1 MDTTDIA
8 EFLKAVE
15 KNDVDKVASLLQLS
29 LQHDISLD
37 VNAVQGDHQTPLIA
51 AIASKNIEMTSL
63 LLEHGAKSDDILF
76 YCIDAGC
83 DTMVKLICEHLKAIS
98 QETLTTALN
107 TISTDNNF
115 KPVSSPLIYASREN
129 SHEIVKA
136 LIEYG
141 AEMPDLQTVLDH
153 SKGDT
158 YEQYLTCYS
167 WHQAISSEAYLLYAS
182 KDPIQAAVDAGKA
195 ILEGKSVQ
203 QHHLRSDYEELIT
216 QLDLVVT
223 KYFAM
228 ASSEHEIGALLWKN
242 KDDFKDD
249 NVAQV
254 GILPQRI
261 HDSLSLQ
268 YKQFISSTACTHFV
282 LDQWYMSWKELSDL
296 RFTLWT
302 VMVIIFQPILCLA
315 YMFLPFKCHRQ
326 IMKTPYVRF
335 LVHLVSRIY
344 FIGFIV
350 YITIETSSDAEFTEN
365 KHQRVNKVL
374 ESFTNQHLTITII
387 AYAWVLGMTW
397 REICELFRGG
407 FWNYWKDV
415 FNYADILQLGLY
427 WLALICDIWSYVK
440 KLPIQTKLCG
450 MFLSSLDYKYSTW
463 NSIED
468 VVAKYT
474 ICDQYLVESVHKRD
488 SENVSFP
495 VLPDPTQNPTEDD
508 DGLETFLRHYITPE
522 DPALLGDALFGV
534 ATVLSFLA
542 LLRDFVVVAFVGTLR
557 VSFGKMI
564 SDVVRF
570 LILFIFVWIS
580 FALGMTQL
588 YTTYDIIESAI
599 CYDHEDKCIPS
610 PFKTLSDSLGA
621 LFWSL
626 FNAIDEESMRIE
638 PDYKITFAVG
648 EALYAIYL
656 VVVVVVMF
664 NALIAMMSNTYTRVE
679 ENSEVEWKV
688 ARTNLMAKYMTT
700 GATLPPPY
708 NLIPTLRTIR
718 NWISAS
724 CKRICRSCRSDYQKP
739 MEKTTEA
746 VELQETNSY
755 QTLMETLVDR
765 YVRTYVDSN
774 DDNKSEIGSGDKLTQ
789 ELTAVKDSLNKMGD
803 QMELILQFIQDN
815 PSVQSSRSSIS
826 QAKKIFFK

>member
-8 EFLKAVE
+8 GFLKAVE
-15 KNDVDKVASLLQLS
+15 RNDVDKVASLLQLS
-29 LQHDISLD
+29 QQRDISLD
-37 VNAVQGDHQTPLIA
+37 INAVYMVKGDHQTPLIA

-83 DTMVKLICEHLKAIS
+83 DTMVKLICEHLKSIS
-98 QETLTTALN
+98 QESLTTALN
-107 TISTDNNF
+107 TISTDDNV
-115 KPVSSPLIYASREN
+115 KPVSSPLMYASREN

-182 KDPIQAAVDAGKA
+182 KDPIQAAIDAGKA
-195 ILEGKSVQ
+195 VLKRKSAQ
-203 QHHLRSDYEELIT
+203 QHHLRSAYEELIV
-216 QLDLVVT
+216 QLDLFVT
-223 KYFAM
+223 KCFAM
-228 ASSEHEIGALLWKN
+228 ASSEHEIGVLLWN
-242 KDDFKDD
+242 RKDNVNDD

-261 HDSLSLQ
+261 HDTLSLQ

-282 LDQWYMSWKELSDL
+282 LDQWYMRWKELSVL
-296 RFTLWT
+296 HFTLWT
-302 VMVIIFQPILCLA
+302 AMIIIFQPVLCLA
-315 YMFLPFKCHRQ
+315 YMFLPFKWHRQ

-335 LVHLVSRIY
+335 LVHLVSRIS

-350 YITIETSSDAEFTEN
+350 YITIVTSSDAKFTEN
-365 KHQRVNKVL
+365 EHQRVNQIL
-374 ESFTNQHLTITII
+374 EYFTKPPLTIKII
-387 AYAWVLGMTW
+387 AYAWRRVLLKD
-397 REICELFRGG
+397 ICSL
-407 FWNYWKDV
+407 
-415 FNYADILQLGLY
+415 
-427 WLALICDIWSYVK
+427 LALVALFADVSSSSNDSNNFINDI
-440 KLPIQTKLCG
+440 
-450 MFLSSLDYKYSTW
+450 ST
-463 NSIED
+463 E
-468 VVAKYT
+468 YT
-474 ICDQYLVESVHKRD
+474 ICDQFLAEVLNKRD
-488 SENVSFP
+488 TVNSSFP
-495 VLPDPTQNPTEDD
+495 VLLDIPHTPGPALDSIQNPTEDAD
-508 DGLETFLRHYITPE
+508 DPLLHFNPE

-542 LLRDFVVVAFVGTLR
+542 LLRDFVVVAFVGPLR
-557 VSFGKMI
+557 VSFGRMI
-564 SDVVRF
+564 SDIVRF

-588 YTTYDIIESAI
+588 YTTYDIIERAN
-599 CYDHEDKCIPS
+599 CFEHKDTCIPS
-610 PFKTLSDSLGA
+610 PFTTLPDSLSA

-626 FNAIDEESMRIE
+626 FNPIDEESMRILPE
-638 PDYKITFAVG
+638 FKITFAVG
-648 EALYAIYL
+648 EALYAIYM
-656 VVVVVVMF
+656 VVVVVVML

-688 ARTNLMAKYMTT
+688 ARTNLMAEYMTT
-700 GATLPPPY
+700 GATLPPPF
-708 NLIPTLRTIR
+708 NLLPTLRMIR
-718 NWISAS
+718 NWIYAS
-724 CKRICRSCRSDYQKP
+724 CKRICRCCRSDYHKP
-739 MEKTTEA
+739 MDKTTET

-765 YVRTYVDSN
+765 YVRTYVDHN
-774 DDNKSEIGSGDKLTQ
+774 DNTREVGSGDKWAQ
-789 ELTAVKDSLNKMGD
+789 VKMSLNKMED

-815 PSVQSSRSSIS
+815 PAAQPSRSSS
-826 QAKKIFFK
+826 SRAKKLFFK